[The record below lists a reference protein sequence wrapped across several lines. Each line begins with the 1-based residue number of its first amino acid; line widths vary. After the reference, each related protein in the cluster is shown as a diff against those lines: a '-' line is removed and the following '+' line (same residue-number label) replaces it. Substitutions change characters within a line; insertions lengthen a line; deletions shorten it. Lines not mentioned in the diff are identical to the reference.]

1 MLEMRDRAV
10 AQYASVQERFLQL
23 TNPDEEFEGSMMYKL
38 LNSLVGDEAQG
49 ELLKQ
54 YDPNV
59 SSKDP
64 EFMAMIDDKL
74 RTLQVDVDTMK
85 DK

>member
-1 MLEMRDRAV
+1 MRDRAV